1 MYYNTIY
8 INMKYKVVSLLLLS
22 SLALTGC
29 SSSISLEFRPYK
41 PFNYEGEAITQNSIE
56 VSSKAGLEGNIVKT
70 IQDISYRHLN
80 NRTLANSE
88 GEFKMLVL
96 PIYFDANAN
105 SPHHSWDKEKP
116 KEELTDEELTY
127 IAREEKY
134 TIYLENAFFGEAKM
148 TDYESVA
155 SYYNKSSYGK
165 LKITGEVAPWF
176 GYSSKVS
183 PTAKKS
189 SAEDI
194 VLAALSH
201 AKTEMG
207 KTYNQYDRDNDGYAD
222 DVFVIYDYPYE
233 KDNSSDTIFWAFT
246 SSFGSNKGQAHGNA
260 YSWASSEF
268 MHPSGNRV
276 ETYTYIHE
284 TGHLLGLVD
293 YYNTSTSDKTYQPT
307 GMFDMMDS
315 NLGDHSAFSKYSLN
329 WVKPTVIT
337 DPGTYKLKSLTKG
350 EQFFLIPKTDNW
362 NETVYDEYLLIEY
375 FIPEGLNDSSSFPN
389 YKYYDKNG
397 NEQIFSYPTKYGVK
411 VYHVD
416 ARLAYYTA
424 GSAVISGTKLCLIDD
439 PQCESKIQNYDQ
451 LSVYY
456 AYQNEGSK
464 QEEILYHLLESSGDN
479 TFLEGKGATNET
491 LFLMGDDFGYTKF
504 LDFTFHDGSKCPF
517 KFRIDMLTLSS
528 ASITFSQN
536 N

>member
-29 SSSISLEFRPYK
+29 SNSISLEFRPYK
-41 PFNYEGEAITQNSIE
+41 PFNYDGEAITQNSIE

-105 SPHHSWDKEKP
+105 SPHHD
-116 KEELTDEELTY
+116 DEDGR
-127 IAREEKY
+127 AREEKY

-189 SAEDI
+189 GAEDI

-207 KTYNQYDRDNDGYAD
+207 DSYNQYDRDNDGYAD

-246 SSFGSNKGQAHGNA
+246 SSFGSNKGQAAHGNA

-337 DPGTYKLKSLTKG
+337 EPGTYKLKSLTKG
-350 EQFFLIPKTDNW
+350 EQFFLIPKENW
-362 NETVYDEYLLIEY
+362 NETVYDEYILIEY
-375 FIPEGLNDSSSFPN
+375 FVPEGLNDSHNFPN
-389 YKYYDKNG
+389 YKYYDKDG
-397 NEQIFSYPTKYGVK
+397 KEQIFSYPTKYGIK

-416 ARLAYYTA
+416 ARLFYYSS
-424 GSAVISGTKLCLIDD
+424 GSTTISGTPIGFITEPGIEERLT
-439 PQCESKIQNYDQ
+439 ESV
-451 LSVYY
+451 SVYY
-456 AYQNEGSK
+456 AYQNEGSN
-464 QEEILYHLLESSGDN
+464 QNEILYHLLESSGEN
-479 TFLEGKGATNET
+479 SFYEGKGASNET
-491 LFLMGDDFGYTKF
+491 LFMMGDDFGFTKYK
-504 LDFTFHDGSKCPF
+504 DFTFHDGTKCPL
-517 KFRIDMLTLSS
+517 KFRIDMLTLEG
-528 ASITFSQN
+528 ASITFKADN
-536 N
+536 